1 MAGSVVSI
9 AETGSTNADLLAD
22 IDWPEGRWLRAD
34 RQTAGRGRLGRGWSS
49 PMGNLHAST
58 VVALNPGDPPAAG
71 LALLAGVALA
81 EALSLFVPAGAPL
94 MLKWPNDLLL
104 NGAKLA
110 GVLLER
116 SGERVVVGLG
126 VNLAHAPILPE
137 RPTTSLAEI
146 APPPAPEVLA
156 DVVADRFSTWLA
168 RWRREGI
175 GPVRSAWLSRAHPI
189 GTAITVSESGDT
201 GLFDGL
207 AEDGALRL
215 RRANGSIAVVRAG
228 DVRVAA

>member
-1 MAGSVVSI
+1 VAGSVVSV

-22 IDWPEGRWLRAD
+22 SDWREGRWLRAD
-34 RQTAGRGRLGRGWSS
+34 RQSAGRGRLGRGWSS
-49 PMGNLHAST
+49 PIGNLHTST
-58 VVALNPGDPPAAG
+58 VVALRPGDPPATG
-71 LALLAGVALA
+71 LALLAGVALVD
-81 EALSLFVPAGAPL
+81 ALSLFVPAGAPL

-104 NGAKLA
+104 NGAKVA

-126 VNLAHAPILPE
+126 VNLAHAPALAD
-137 RPTTSLAEI
+137 RSTASLTNLAPT
-146 APPPAPEVLA
+146 PAPGVLA
-156 DVVADRFSTWLA
+156 DAVADRFSSWLA

-175 GPVRSAWLSRAHPI
+175 GPVRSAWLAHAHPI
-189 GTAITVSESGDT
+189 GTAITVSESCET

-215 RRANGSIAVVRAG
+215 RRADGSVVVVRAG